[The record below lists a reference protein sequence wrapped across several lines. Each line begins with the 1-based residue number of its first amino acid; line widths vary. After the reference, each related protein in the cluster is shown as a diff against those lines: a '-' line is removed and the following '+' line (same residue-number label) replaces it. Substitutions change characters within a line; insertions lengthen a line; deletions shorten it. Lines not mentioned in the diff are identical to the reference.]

1 MVRSLLKVGQEVP
14 GLAPQIKKKDSPGK
28 FYKSSV
34 NNKSYFHKSEAFLIT
49 NRSKIKEKFFYWL
62 KSARSGKKI
71 DVYFE
76 I

>member
-34 NNKSYFHKSEAFLIT
+34 NNKSYFHKSEA
-49 NRSKIKEKFFYWL
+49 
-62 KSARSGKKI
+62 
-71 DVYFE
+71 YF
-76 I
+76 